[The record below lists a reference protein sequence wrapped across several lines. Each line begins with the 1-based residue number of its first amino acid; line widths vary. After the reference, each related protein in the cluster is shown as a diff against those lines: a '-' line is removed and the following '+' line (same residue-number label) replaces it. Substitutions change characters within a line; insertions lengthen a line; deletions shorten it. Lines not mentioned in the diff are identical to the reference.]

1 MSASKVDMMEVAA
14 EIDHPLLELRA
25 RYLKAQLSGD
35 LTRALHLLLRDGV
48 DKGFAVPLLQRFVLG
63 EAQRELGQLWQNNQI
78 SVAQEHMATAISN
91 TVRGYLYEA
100 ARRAPSNGKR
110 VLLCCVEGELHDF
123 PARLAA
129 DTLDL
134 AGFEVRYLGAD
145 VPTQRILRRVQE
157 ERPDLVALS
166 ATMAFNLS
174 NVHETVRQLRVRTG
188 RALPIIVGGA
198 ACTSA
203 SALNADGA
211 ATQAEEIIALAQHLL
226 GLP

>member
-1 MSASKVDMMEVAA
+1 MMEVHTQM
-14 EIDHPLLELRA
+14 DHPLAELCA
-25 RYLKAQLSGD
+25 RYLKAQLAGD
-35 LTRALHLLLRDGV
+35 LTRALHLLLREGV
-48 DKGFAVPLLQRFVLG
+48 DKGFAVPLLQRFVLA
-63 EAQRELGQLWQNNQI
+63 EAQRELGLLWQNNQI

-91 TVRGYLYEA
+91 TVRSYLYEA

-145 VPTQRILRRVQE
+145 VPTQRIVRRVLE

-166 ATMAFNLS
+166 ATMAFNVTK
-174 NVHETVRQLRVRTG
+174 VHETVEQLRARTD
-188 RALPIIVGGA
+188 RELPIIVGGA

-203 SALNADGA
+203 SSLNADGA
-211 ATQAEEIIALAQHLL
+211 ATHAPEIIALAQRLL
-226 GLP
+226 NLP